1 MASPGK
7 KAYPL
12 RIDPA
17 LWEELQRLAARDLR
31 SVNAQIE
38 FLLREG
44 LARRGIKHPEAKK
57 HDDDTGSD
65 GASESV
71 SAIGLESP
79 QAPMDSRTMSGACE
93 TRKRFVMSF
102 MVPPSMFRARD
113 VGVRR
118 SGRTSP
124 ILCA

>member
-31 SVNAQIE
+31 SVNAEIE

-44 LARRGIKHPEAKK
+44 LARRGVKMK
-57 HDDDTGSD
+57 DDKSNDEDVESGELPDGS
-65 GASESV
+65 
-71 SAIGLESP
+71 
-79 QAPMDSRTMSGACE
+79 TK
-93 TRKRFVMSF
+93 T
-102 MVPPSMFRARD
+102 
-113 VGVRR
+113 
-118 SGRTSP
+118 
-124 ILCA
+124 

>member
-44 LARRGIKHPEAKK
+44 LARRGIKQIEAKGK
-57 HDDDTGSD
+57 D
-65 GASESV
+65 G
-71 SAIGLESP
+71 
-79 QAPMDSRTMSGACE
+79 E
-93 TRKRFVMSF
+93 T
-102 MVPPSMFRARD
+102 AD
-113 VGVRR
+113 E
-118 SGRTSP
+118 
-124 ILCA
+124 

>member
-7 KAYPL
+7 KAFPL

-44 LARRGIKHPEAKK
+44 LARRGVRVDGKPRDGDASDEVGEEA
-57 HDDDTGSD
+57 
-65 GASESV
+65 
-71 SAIGLESP
+71 
-79 QAPMDSRTMSGACE
+79 
-93 TRKRFVMSF
+93 
-102 MVPPSMFRARD
+102 
-113 VGVRR
+113 
-118 SGRTSP
+118 
-124 ILCA
+124 